1 MNMKSE
7 DMGIEPQREP
17 ETTETPQ
24 KLEQPES
31 EKIQPK
37 ELEESK
43 PEEPKESSA
52 VQEITSEKKTEKTPP
67 SRFVR
72 FLRKALIGLAIV
84 AVIFFAGFLT
94 DHFTR
99 YRPLSDELDQTQ
111 AELGQAKL
119 DLSALEEE
127 NDALTN
133 ANQEANNEIAEMKDE
148 LTAAR
153 ANLMFYQVLVDVNT
167 AQLALFLE
175 DIEGAQAALEDT
187 ETNLEDLQPFITEVN
202 SELAL
207 SLPRRLDLIIS
218 GLERDP
224 ETARIDLELL
234 TKDLLELEPL
244 LVGE

>member
-7 DMGIEPQREP
+7 DMGTETNREP
-17 ETTETPQ
+17 EMPEDPQ
-24 KLEQPES
+24 TQEQAESEQADPGQSQPE
-31 EKIQPK
+31 
-37 ELEESK
+37 ELEESQ
-43 PEEPKESSA
+43 PK
-52 VQEITSEKKTEKTPP
+52 QETTAETKAEKEPP

-99 YRPLSDELDQTQ
+99 YRPLSADLEQTRSELEQ
-111 AELGQAKL
+111 ANL
-119 DLSALEEE
+119 DLSELEEE
-127 NDALTN
+127 NDELTTDN
-133 ANQEANNEIAEMKDE
+133 RAAKNEIADLEDE
-148 LTAAR
+148 LTAAK

-167 AQLALFLE
+167 AQLELFLE
-175 DIEGAQAALEDT
+175 NIEGAQAALADT
-187 ETNLEDLQPFITEVN
+187 EDNLEDLLPFITEVDP
-202 SELAL
+202 ELAL
-207 SLPRRLDLIIS
+207 SLPRRLELIIS